1 MSEQEAQA
9 ERVREALRAGWGE
22 AERRWPGINLA
33 YEARR
38 QSFVEGAE
46 WERARHVPVE
56 AKTEVRRTV
65 AAILVGNGIKPHDPA
80 YYRLIDALSAAWVGG
95 SDAD

>member
-9 ERVREALRAGWGE
+9 QSVVREALRAGWGE

-38 QSFVEGAE
+38 QSFVEGVA
-46 WERARHVPVE
+46 WERARHD
-56 AKTEVRRTV
+56 TEDVLAMLDYLNESGGISYDDYDRLHDAV
-65 AAILVGNGIKPHDPA
+65 AAL
-80 YYRLIDALSAAWVGG
+80 GG
-95 SDAD
+95 GDHE